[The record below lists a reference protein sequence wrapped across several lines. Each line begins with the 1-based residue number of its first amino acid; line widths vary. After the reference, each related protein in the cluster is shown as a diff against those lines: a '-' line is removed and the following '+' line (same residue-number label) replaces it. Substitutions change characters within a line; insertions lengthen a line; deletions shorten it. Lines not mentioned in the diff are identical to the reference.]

1 MYSMSHEERLF
12 YDMYDRLCKAI
23 NLSADGNLTA
33 LKNLVEYE
41 NFDLAFCWQEY
52 RLSAVTIASMQGGK
66 GAEIMV
72 EYLLKK
78 GAKPTFE
85 ALCRFAEEGN
95 VSAMRKLIAWGLPIN
110 SSKEKQTILD
120 FCLQLAKEQKTNKGG
135 VDPRLE
141 DVFEFLLARGAKTTA
156 ELKAEGNFAKR
167 RAIVK
172 KEAQVRMAKKSIKR
186 QQRKTKQTGREK

>member
-41 NFDLAFCWQEY
+41 NFDLAFCYQEY

-72 EYLLKK
+72 DYLLKK

-120 FCLQLAKEQKTNKGG
+120 FCLQLAKEQKASKGG

-172 KEAQVRMAKKSIKR
+172 KEAQVRMAKKSIKK
-186 QQRKTKQTGREK
+186 QQRKTKQAGREK

>member
-1 MYSMSHEERLF
+1 MYFMSHEERLF

-23 NLSADGNLTA
+23 SLSADGNLTA
-33 LKNLVEYE
+33 LKNLIEDQ
-41 NFDLAFCWQEY
+41 NFNLDFCWQEY

-72 EYLLKK
+72 DYLLRK

-95 VSAMRKLIAWGLPIN
+95 VSAMRKLIASGLDIN
-110 SSKEKQTILD
+110 GRREKQTILD
-120 FCLQLAKEQKTNKGG
+120 FCLQLAKEQKESKGG

-141 DVFEFLLARGAKTTA
+141 AVFDFLIDRGAKTTA
-156 ELKAEGNFAKR
+156 ELKAEGNFARR

-172 KEAQVRMAKKSIKR
+172 KEAQVKMARKSIKK
-186 QQRKTKQTGREK
+186 QQRKAKQTVRER